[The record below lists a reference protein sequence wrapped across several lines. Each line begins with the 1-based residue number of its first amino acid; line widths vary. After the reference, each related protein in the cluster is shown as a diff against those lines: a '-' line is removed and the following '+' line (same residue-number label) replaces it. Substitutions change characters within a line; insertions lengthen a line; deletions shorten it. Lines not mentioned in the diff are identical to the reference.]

1 MAAGNHTPEQLLR
14 ERLAELEHRLSRIRR
29 DQAQEHSSDSAEQ
42 AQERENDE
50 VVDAIGEETR
60 VAIAA
65 TRAALDRVAEGSYG
79 ICENCGKPIAPARL
93 AALPEATLCIN
104 CAD

>member
-1 MAAGNHTPEQLLR
+1 MAETITASESALRQQL
-14 ERLAELEHRLSRIRR
+14 EELEHRLARIRR
-29 DQAQEHSSDSAEQ
+29 DQTQGHSSDSAEQ

-60 VAIAA
+60 LAIVA
-65 TRAALDRVAEGSYG
+65 TRAALERLADGSYG
-79 ICENCGKPIAPARL
+79 ICENCGNPIAAARL
-93 AALPEATLCIN
+93 EARPEATLCIT